1 MLNLLNPYCW
11 LIILRNCLYDLGVF
25 KSFKLEVPVISVGNL
40 SVGGSGKTSL
50 VRYLAEKLSCLG
62 KVAIVSRGY
71 KRRSKGFQLVYFQ
84 KKVLQPVEKAGDEP
98 YFLAKVFEKKGL
110 DLVIIVDEDRVRGA
124 RRAIKEFGANLILLD
139 DGFQHRRLFRDIDL
153 VLLKK
158 EDLNQTLL
166 PFGKLREPLSGLKR
180 ATALILTYQ
189 ELFPFDFEFN
199 QKPVFKLYRENWQVL
214 NHRLEPV
221 PIPEKEFIAFCGLG
235 DNIQFLD
242 IVKRL
247 GLRIKRFI
255 AFPDHYDY
263 RAFELSSQENY
274 LTTLKDGVKLP
285 WSENLFFLD
294 FSVRVE
300 GLLEFIQKHLK
311 IRPQGGGR

>member
-1 MLNLLNPYCW
+1 
-11 LIILRNCLYDLGVF
+11 
-25 KSFKLEVPVISVGNL
+25 
-40 SVGGSGKTSL
+40 
-50 VRYLAEKLSCLG
+50 
-62 KVAIVSRGY
+62 
-71 KRRSKGFQLVYFQ
+71 
-84 KKVLQPVEKAGDEP
+84 VEKAGDEP

-124 RRAIKEFGANLILLD
+124 RRAVKEFGANLILLD

-158 EDLNQTLL
+158 EDLTQKVL
-166 PFGKLREPLSGLKR
+166 PFGKLREPLPGLKR
-180 ATALILTYQ
+180 ATAFILTYQ
-189 ELFPFDFEFN
+189 ELFPFDFEFD

-294 FSVRVE
+294 FSIKVE
-300 GLLEFIQKHLK
+300 GLLEFIQKILK
-311 IRPQGGGR
+311 NKTSMG